1 MVFFLT
7 EAPLN
12 TNIKVK
18 QMVISQVRN
27 DNQGGEHQKD
37 VDMLLKLRMIM
48 IICVCVCG
56 VAVVVKKTQAW
67 MKHESCFKGKRT
79 WLSSFSARI
88 KNVKRYQKNYDN
100 KPA

>member
-1 MVFFLT
+1 M
-7 EAPLN
+7 
-12 TNIKVK
+12 
-18 QMVISQVRN
+18 
-27 DNQGGEHQKD
+27 
-37 VDMLLKLRMIM
+37 
-48 IICVCVCG
+48 CVCVCG

-100 KPA
+100 RPA